1 MVETGVLAIW
11 AEQMNWTDQL
21 ERNQMYQSEEVS
33 MVLLFTLYAV
43 VDSFQAEGGF
53 VYFWL
58 HTQLAETEFVMIM

>member
-1 MVETGVLAIW
+1 
-11 AEQMNWTDQL
+11 
-21 ERNQMYQSEEVS
+21 MYQSEEVS